1 MPKELESINNR
12 INNMGTYSIE
22 RELSS
27 IKDELKSIKIEI
39 IAAQSY
45 YLQNIL
51 KLSYAFLVLLMLN
64 AIMLITI
71 TVILI
76 KYVALKNHNKNHEN

>member
-51 KLSYAFLVLLMLN
+51 KLSYAFLVLLILN

-76 KYVALKNHNKNHEN
+76 KYVALKNHNKNHKN